1 MAVRT
6 RTLPPDRG
14 LAARMVFTVILL
26 GALYLFFTWVLLQAG
41 TGIQGMVLILGLML
55 AAQFFFSDRLALLSM
70 GAREVSPQQAPELH
84 DMVGRLA
91 AIADLPKP
99 KVAIS
104 PMRIPNA
111 FAVGRDQKHATV
123 AVTRGLLDQLEPH
136 EIEAVLAHEITH
148 VKNRDVAII
157 TFASFFATL
166 AGYLTQHLFY
176 FGLFGGMGH
185 RDERGGGNWAAI
197 VYLVSLLVY
206 VLSFFLIR
214 ALSRYREF
222 AADRGAAI
230 LTGAPS
236 HLASALIKISGRMK
250 VAPQRDLRE
259 AEAMNAFFIAPAV
272 GGEGLAELFSTH
284 PSLDRRLAHLRRLE
298 EEMRR

>member
-1 MAVRT
+1 MATRT
-6 RTLPPDRG
+6 RTLPADPG
-14 LAARMVFTVILL
+14 LTARMFLTMFLLAGLYLLFTV
-26 GALYLFFTWVLLQAG
+26 VLLQAG
-41 TGIQGMVLILGLML
+41 AGIQTMAIVLGLML
-55 AAQFFFSDRLALLSM
+55 AAQYFFSDKLALLSM

-99 KVAIS
+99 KVALS
-104 PMRIPNA
+104 PLRIPNA
-111 FAVGRDQKHATV
+111 FATGRNPQNATV

-136 EIEAVLAHEITH
+136 EVEAVLAHEITH
-148 VKNRDVAII
+148 VKNRDVAVI

-166 AGYLTQHLFY
+166 AAYLTQHLFY
-176 FGLFGGMGH
+176 AGLFGGF
-185 RDERGGGNWAAI
+185 GGGRNDRNGGSWAI
-197 VYLVSLLVY
+197 VYLVSILVY

-222 AADRGAAI
+222 SADRGAAI

-236 HLASALIKISGRMK
+236 HLASALVKISGRLK
-250 VAPQRDLRE
+250 VVPQRDLRE
-259 AEAMNAFFIAPAV
+259 AEGMNAFFIMPAV

-284 PSLDRRLAHLRRLE
+284 PSLERRLAQLKRIE

>member
-6 RTLPPDRG
+6 KTLPPDRG
-14 LAARMVFTVILL
+14 LTARMMLTVVLL
-26 GALYLFFTWVLLQAG
+26 GALYLFFTWILLQANA
-41 TGIQGMVLILGLML
+41 GIQTMVLVLGLML
-55 AAQFFFSDRLALLSM
+55 AAQYFLSDRLALLSM
-70 GAREVSPQQAPELH
+70 GAREVTPQQAPELH
-84 DMVGRLA
+84 DMVARLA
-91 AIADLPKP
+91 ALADLPKP

-104 PMRIPNA
+104 PARIPNA
-111 FAVGRDQKHATV
+111 FAVGRNQRTATV
-123 AVTRGLLDQLEPH
+123 AVTQGLLDQLEPH
-136 EIEAVLAHEITH
+136 ELEAVVAHEITH
-148 VKNRDVAII
+148 IKNRDVAII

-176 FGLFGGMGH
+176 WGLWGGFGG
-185 RDERGGGNWAAI
+185 RDDRNGANWGVI
-197 VYLVSLLVY
+197 VYLVSILVY
-206 VLSFFLIR
+206 TLSFFLIR

-250 VAPQRDLRE
+250 VVPQRDLRE
-259 AEAMNAFFIAPAV
+259 AEAMNAFFIAPALS
-272 GGEGLAELFSTH
+272 GDGFAELFSTH
-284 PSLDRRLAHLRRLE
+284 PSLERRLAHLRRLE